1 MLAPTNP
8 AEIRNRPIAFID
20 SPQRKALHLICTLHS
35 KL

>member
-8 AEIRNRPIAFID
+8 AEIRNRPIVFMD
-20 SPQRKALHLICTLHS
+20 DPQRKALHHICTLHS